1 MYENITIGIVAGLL
15 TAFIT
20 IVLRGLWFKILIPW
34 FEELL
39 YKDIKIEGVW
49 VGIYVDQYH
58 LLEIGDIEPS
68 VNDCKKI
75 LINKAEDGYIPSE
88 VRLNINRNG
97 YKITGSF
104 LGISGS
110 EKGTIAEIKAEFK
123 NLILSG
129 TYETNE
135 TSIIDRGSFT
145 LIAIQNGT
153 VLKGFFSAYEN
164 NSHSIRPFYCLL
176 KRETKN

>member
-1 MYENITIGIVAGLL
+1 MLENISIGIVAGLL

-20 IVLRGLWFKILIPW
+20 IVLRALWVRILIPW

-49 VGIYVDQYH
+49 IGLYIDNYH
-58 LLEIGDIEPS
+58 LIEQGTIEPGEE
-68 VNDCKKI
+68 DW
-75 LINKAEDGYIPSE
+75 NKMLETVAEDGYSPSE
-88 VRLNINRNG
+88 IRVNLKRNG
-97 YKITGSF
+97 YRIRGDF

-110 EKGTIAEIKAEFK
+110 EKGTIAKLEGEFK

-129 TYETNE
+129 IYDTKDNQ
-135 TSIIDRGSFT
+135 IIDKGSFSF
-145 LIAIQNGT
+145 ISIKNGT
-153 VLKGFFSAYEN
+153 MLKGYFSSYEN

-176 KRETKN
+176 KKE